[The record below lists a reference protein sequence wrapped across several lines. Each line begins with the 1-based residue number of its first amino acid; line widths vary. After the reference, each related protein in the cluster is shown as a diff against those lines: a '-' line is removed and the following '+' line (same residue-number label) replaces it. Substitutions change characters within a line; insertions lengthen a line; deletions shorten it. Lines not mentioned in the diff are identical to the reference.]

1 MNETFYISDFVVINF
16 RVSSCLCIVFQNR
29 WKLVFCYIKSLMP
42 LHHYLKVLFNLQV
55 IFECLFSHF
64 RINGEVSIISSKIDT
79 EPVSKPKLDPEQL
92 PVRPKSVDLDA
103 FVARNSKETGKP
115 EWARLKKNSDGF

>member
-1 MNETFYISDFVVINF
+1 
-16 RVSSCLCIVFQNR
+16 
-29 WKLVFCYIKSLMP
+29 MP